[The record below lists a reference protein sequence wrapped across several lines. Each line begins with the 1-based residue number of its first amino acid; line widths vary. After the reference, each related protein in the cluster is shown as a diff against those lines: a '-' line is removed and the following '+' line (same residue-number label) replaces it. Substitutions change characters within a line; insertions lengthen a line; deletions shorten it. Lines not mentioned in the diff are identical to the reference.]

1 MMGSS
6 GRAPQSLFLRQI
18 TDARTQW
25 NFKGNVHHTF
35 YIYQK
40 TILPNDNCQHENYL
54 KTEMQFIKS
63 CFIQQGLITPNK
75 NPKTPEV
82 VLQHECGFCGILYG
96 IEVAFIRG
104 CSSGDQNN
112 HQPNS
117 GSAHFGRISH
127 SKKPTF

>member
-1 MMGSS
+1 MLGSS
-6 GRAPQSLFLRQI
+6 GEGPTVFVFLIKSQMPELNGI
-18 TDARTQW
+18 S
-25 NFKGNVHHTF
+25 KGTSTGPYVLYLKKPIF
-35 YIYQK
+35 
-40 TILPNDNCQHENYL
+40 PNDNCQHENYL
-54 KTEMQFIKS
+54 KTEMLFIKS

-104 CSSGDQNN
+104 CCSGDQNN

-117 GSAHFGRISH
+117 
-127 SKKPTF
+127 